1 MIGIIATVMIAV
13 SVVYSAFFGGIDG
26 VSNAVISSGESAVSL
41 LLSIIGA
48 MATWGGVM
56 RIAQN
61 SGITNAVARVLKP
74 LIKLLFRNIEEK
86 SETFSAIAMN
96 ITANLFGLG
105 NASTPLGIKAMK
117 ELEKSEQAGET
128 ATTNMIMLAVVN
140 SCSVQLVPTTV
151 AALRLANGS
160 ASPFEILPCV
170 LIVSVASFIVSVLC
184 VKLFAKRGVK

>member
-41 LLSIIGA
+41 LLSIVGA

>member
-1 MIGIIATVMIAV
+1 MIGIIAAVMIAV
-13 SVVYSAFFGGIDG
+13 SVIYSAFFSGIEG

-56 RIAQN
+56 RIAQK
-61 SGITNAVARVLKP
+61 SGITNAVAKVLKP

>member
-13 SVVYSAFFGGIDG
+13 SVIYSAIFGGVDG

-56 RIAQN
+56 RIAQK
-61 SGITNAVARVLKP
+61 SGITNAVAKVLKP
-74 LIKLLFRNIEEK
+74 LIKLLFNNIEEK

-117 ELEKSEQAGET
+117 ELEKCEQAGET

-160 ASPFEILPCV
+160 ASPFEIMPCV
-170 LIVSVASFIVSVLC
+170 LIVSIASFTVSVLC
-184 VKLFAKRGVK
+184 VKLFAKRGAK

>member
-1 MIGIIATVMIAV
+1 MIGIIAAVMIAA
-13 SVVYSAFFGGIDG
+13 SVLYSAFFGGMQG
-26 VSNAVISSGESAVSL
+26 VSNAVISSGESAVNL

-48 MATWGGVM
+48 MATWGGIM
-56 RIAQN
+56 RIAQK
-61 SGITNAVARVLKP
+61 SGITNAVAKLLKP
-74 LIKLLFRNIEEK
+74 LIKLLFKNIDEK

-117 ELEKSEQAGET
+117 ELEKTEQAGET

-160 ASPFEILPCV
+160 KSPFEILPCV
-170 LIVSVASFIVSVLC
+170 LIVSIASFAVSTLC
-184 VKLFAKRGVK
+184 VKLFAKRGAK

>member
-13 SVVYSAFFGGIDG
+13 SVVYSAFFSGIEG

-56 RIAQN
+56 RIAQK
-61 SGITNAVARVLKP
+61 SGITNAVAKVLKP

-184 VKLFAKRGVK
+184 VKLFAKRGAK

>member
-13 SVVYSAFFGGIDG
+13 SVVYSVFFSGIEG

-56 RIAQN
+56 RIAQK
-61 SGITNAVARVLKP
+61 SGITNAVAKVLKP

-140 SCSVQLVPTTV
+140 SCSVQFVPTTV

-184 VKLFAKRGVK
+184 VKLFAKRGAK

>member
-13 SVVYSAFFGGIDG
+13 SVVYSVIFSGIEG
-26 VSNAVISSGESAVSL
+26 VSNAVISSGESAVTL
-41 LLSIIGA
+41 LFSIIGA

-56 RIAQN
+56 RIAQK
-61 SGITNAVARVLKP
+61 SGITTAVTRVLKP

>member
-1 MIGIIATVMIAV
+1 MIGIIAAVMIAV
-13 SVVYSAFFGGIDG
+13 SVIYSAFFGGIDG

-56 RIAQN
+56 RIAQK

-140 SCSVQLVPTTV
+140 SCSVQFVPTTV